1 MLVKDLPLNKLMS
14 VHRIVIVQMMFV
26 RFLCV
31 SESDAEG
38 WLVGQSKLGTRSP
51 LKLNSALASHPAPR
65 ANFQVSHK

>member
-1 MLVKDLPLNKLMS
+1 MLAKDLPLNKLMS

-38 WLVGQSKLGTRSP
+38 WLVGQSKLGT

-65 ANFQVSHK
+65 ANFQVSRK